1 MPKPQHD
8 KFSIIKSLYE
18 QAHTRPNDVAYIYLG
33 NANKETLRLSYCE
46 LFQRVLH
53 TSRLLEQN
61 VCSGQRALLLYS
73 DSLNFLVAFLS
84 CLNSGIIAIPAPPP
98 ESGHKKRTLPR
109 LLNIVEDSGATVVLT
124 TKSAMPEEKN
134 ESVKSS
140 LKELEWIDTSYLTS
154 ECSHHDVHYSN
165 KQSRIAYLQYT
176 SGSTTKPKGVVIS
189 HENLNHQLKAL
200 KASGGYCVNSVTVT
214 WMPYYHD
221 YGLVEGLLLPLFN
234 GTPCIIM
241 SPFSFVKRPVSWLQA
256 ISTYRATHTQA
267 PNFAYAQCV
276 ERVTTTGHLDLSSL
290 NSAAIAA
297 EPINPIVMS
306 RFYHKFKGNGFRWAA
321 FSPGYGLAE
330 NTLAVTLKPMLSN
343 PIIRSFDAEALGKGQ
358 ARYANGDSNIVKI
371 VSCGRPVESTSVVIV
386 DPYQIK
392 CCDNSIVG
400 EIWVDS
406 GSTALGY
413 WQQEEE
419 SERVFEARLPG
430 KQADKKTY
438 LRTGDLGFIKNG
450 ELFVTS
456 RLKDVI
462 IVDGANHWPHDIEW
476 TINKCHP
483 AIKGDNTTVAFAV
496 GSRFEQKLTVV
507 LEVKKGFSSY
517 NELFE
522 LIVSAISENHYLTL
536 HRLVVAKYGSIPKTS
551 SGKVQRS
558 LCKKLFLQEEIDV
571 LWSGTLAEREQVIQR
586 GPLSNEMPAGRDYYR
601 DTQAW
606 LIAQVAKISNFSID
620 RIDPNK
626 PISSCGLDS
635 VGLLT
640 LACAIEEQYC
650 KKVQLADLVIQRRTL
665 LQLANLLSE
674 PRWESQKGSL
684 VSLQT
689 KGNRPPLYLVHPA
702 GGNVACYTPLIR
714 GLGNQQPVYGLQS
727 RLFSSGE
734 DVFLT
739 FEEMASG
746 YIEEIKSVQPTG
758 PYYICGMCLG
768 GLIAF
773 EMAQQLTRNGEKVA
787 FLGLID
793 PRNPPTLLE
802 EIILDDEFSSSAVGS
817 NQDDSFS
824 YIHRLKNEALRK
836 PPITFPDDLVPS
848 DPVAKKVMQNNIR
861 ARDIYIPKV
870 YHGNGTFFWASQ
882 TPGDLG
888 FYHDP
893 RVCWTNLF
901 TKGLDIQKLNTNHFE
916 ILSEPH
922 VNELAAKI
930 ISCLNNLEITTSESA
945 INEKAII

>member
-1 MPKPQHD
+1 
-8 KFSIIKSLYE
+8 
-18 QAHTRPNDVAYIYLG
+18 
-33 NANKETLRLSYCE
+33 
-46 LFQRVLH
+46 
-53 TSRLLEQN
+53 
-61 VCSGQRALLLYS
+61 
-73 DSLNFLVAFLS
+73 
-84 CLNSGIIAIPAPPP
+84 
-98 ESGHKKRTLPR
+98 
-109 LLNIVEDSGATVVLT
+109 
-124 TKSAMPEEKN
+124 MPEERN
-134 ESVKSS
+134 ESEKSS
-140 LKELEWIDTSYLTS
+140 LEELEWIDTSFSTS
-154 ECSHHDVHYSN
+154 ECSHHDFNYPD

-189 HENLNHQLKAL
+189 HENLNHQLKTL
-200 KASGGYCVNSVTVT
+200 KTSGGYCGNSLTVT

-221 YGLVEGLLLPLFN
+221 YGLIEGLLLPLFN
-234 GTPCIIM
+234 GTTCVIL
-241 SPFSFVKRPVSWLQA
+241 SPFSFVKRPSSWLQA
-256 ISTYRATHTQA
+256 ISKYSATHTQA
-267 PNFAYAQCV
+267 PNFAYSHCV
-276 ERVTTTGHLDLSSL
+276 ERVTTTGDLDLSSL
-290 NSAAIAA
+290 SSAAIAA

-306 RFYHKFKGNGFRWAA
+306 RFYHKFKGHGFRWAA

-330 NTLAVTLKPMLSN
+330 NTLAVTLKPVLSN

-358 ARYANGDSNIVKI
+358 ARYADSDSNIVKI

-386 DPYQIK
+386 DPDQIK
-392 CCDNSIVG
+392 CCDDSMVG

-406 GSTALGY
+406 GSSALGY
-413 WQQEEE
+413 WQQKEE

-430 KQADKKTY
+430 KQADDKTY

-462 IVDGANHWPHDIEW
+462 IVDGTNHWPHDIEW

-483 AIKGDNTTVAFAV
+483 AIKGDNTTAAFAV
-496 GSRFEQKLTVV
+496 GSQFEQKLTVV
-507 LEVKKGFSSY
+507 LEVKKGFTAY

-536 HRLVVAKYGSIPKTS
+536 HRLVVATYGSIPKTS

-558 LCKKLFLQEEIDV
+558 LCKKLFLQETIDV

-586 GPLSNEMPAGRDYYR
+586 SPLSNEMPAGGDYYR

-620 RIDPNK
+620 SIDPNK
-626 PISSCGLDS
+626 SIISCGLDS

-665 LQLANLLSE
+665 KQLAKLISE
-674 PRWESQKGSL
+674 PRWESQRGSL

-689 KGNRPPLYLVHPA
+689 EGNRAPLYFVHPA
-702 GGNVACYTPLIR
+702 GGNVACYAPLI
-714 GLGNQQPVYGLQS
+714 GCLGNQQPVYGLQS
-727 RLFSSGE
+727 RMFSSGE

-768 GLIAF
+768 GLIAY
-773 EMAQQLTRNGEKVA
+773 EMAQQFTRIGEQVA

-793 PRNPPTLLE
+793 PRNPPTILE
-802 EIILDDEFSSSAVGS
+802 KIALDDESSPSAVGS
-817 NQDDSFS
+817 NQSDYLS
-824 YIHRLKNEALRK
+824 YVQKLKDEALGK
-836 PPITFPDDLVPS
+836 LPITFPDDLVPL
-848 DPVAKKVMQNNIR
+848 DPFAKKVLQNNIR
-861 ARDIYIPKV
+861 ARDIYTPKV
-870 YHGNGTFFWASQ
+870 YDGTGTFFWASQ

-901 TKGLDIQKLNTNHFE
+901 TKGLDIQTLNTNHFE

-945 INEKAII
+945 INKKAIT